1 MFLDS
6 LKTFKD
12 SPHLS
17 GMVSVALA
25 TGIAKEALKGKYFDV
40 QQDLEDV
47 ITQASAIRADPEL
60 YTLNTKFLGGLE
72 NDGGTE
78 KRAAEDPFQFPGF

>member
-1 MFLDS
+1 MLLDT
-6 LKTFKD
+6 LKNFKD
-12 SPHLS
+12 SPYLS
-17 GMVSVALA
+17 GMASVALA
-25 TGIAKEALKGKYFDV
+25 TGIAKKALKGKYFDV

-60 YTLNTKFLGGLE
+60 YTLNTKFLGNLD

-78 KRAAEDPFQFPGF
+78 KRLAEDPFHFPGF